1 MHLSTFRCT
10 FIVAA
15 DAQQRLNNLAV
26 AALAARNSRI
36 AGPRMQ
42 QIKAKCHRQFVQDLP
57 SFGKGELQGYGRLAK
72 PSA

>member
-1 MHLSTFRCT
+1 MRLSTFRCT

-15 DAQQRLNNLAV
+15 DAQQRLLAV

-42 QIKAKCHRQFVQDLP
+42 QIEAKCHRQFVQDLP